1 MEHHHHWH
9 AAVSATAIAFPNIA
23 LIKYW
28 GKRDEALIIPQTS
41 SLSLTLAVYPTTT
54 TVSLLSE
61 SAPHEVLQDG
71 APMPQAAAAKVAR
84 FLDHVAELAGTTR
97 AARVETSNAGP
108 TGAGLASS
116 ASGFAALAAAA
127 SAAYGLDL
135 SPRDLS
141 RLARRGS
148 GSASRSIFGGFA
160 VWNAGSDDLTS
171 YAEPVDD
178 ARIDAAMVLG
188 IVNAGAKPISSR
200 DAMRRT
206 VETSPYNAP
215 WVATNPTELAFMRDA
230 LRRGDFTAVGEISER
245 NALRMHAAML
255 GAVPPVRYLTAG
267 SMALLDA
274 VAELRNTG
282 LEAYATMDAGPNVK
296 TLCRS
301 AEAASVRDALA
312 AAAPGIE
319 FVIAEAGPGVSVSD
333 HGVSVSGQGPTAIA
347 GPGAPR

>member
-1 MEHHHHWH
+1 M
-9 AAVSATAIAFPNIA
+9 SATAVAYPNIA

-54 TVSLLSE
+54 TVTLLADGE
-61 SAPHEVLQDG
+61 QHEVQQDG
-71 APMPQAAAAKVAR
+71 SPMPEAAAVKVAR
-84 FLDHVAELAGTTR
+84 FLDHVAELSGSTR
-97 AARVETSNAGP
+97 ATHVETSNAGP

-116 ASGFAALAAAA
+116 ASGFAALAASAA
-127 SAAYGLDL
+127 AAYGLDL
-135 SPRDLS
+135 SPRELS

-160 VWNAGSDDLTS
+160 VWNAGTDDFSS
-171 YAEPVDD
+171 YAEPVHD
-178 ARIDAAMVLG
+178 AHIDASMVLG

-215 WVATNPTELAFMRDA
+215 WVETNPTELALMRDA

-274 VAELRNTG
+274 VVELRRNG

-301 AEAASVRDALA
+301 NEAAAVREALA
-312 AAAPGIE
+312 ATAPDTE
-319 FVIAEAGPGVSVSD
+319 FVVAEAGPGVSVSNPGAQTISAS
-333 HGVSVSGQGPTAIA
+333 GVS
-347 GPGAPR
+347 R

>member
-1 MEHHHHWH
+1 M
-9 AAVSATAIAFPNIA
+9 SATAVAFPNIA

-54 TVSLLSE
+54 TVTLL
-61 SAPHEVLQDG
+61 PDGGQHEILQDA
-71 APMPQAAAAKVAR
+71 APMPQAAAAKASR
-84 FLDHVAELAGTTR
+84 FLDHVRELAGSAR

-127 SAAYGLDL
+127 AAAYGLDL

-148 GSASRSIFGGFA
+148 GSASRSVFGGFA
-160 VWNAGSDDLTS
+160 VWNAGTDDLSS

-178 ARIDAAMVLG
+178 AKIDAAMVLG

-215 WVATNPTELAFMRDA
+215 WVETNPSELALMREA

-274 VAELRNTG
+274 VADLRRNG

-301 AEAASVRDALA
+301 SEAVEVRDALA
-312 AAAPGIE
+312 AANPGIE

-333 HGVSVSGQGPTAIA
+333 SVSVSFSDSGSQ
-347 GPGAPR
+347 R

>member
-1 MEHHHHWH
+1 M
-9 AAVSATAIAFPNIA
+9 SATAVAFPNIA

-41 SLSLTLAVYPTTT
+41 SLSLTLDVYPTTT
-54 TVSLLSE
+54 TVTLL
-61 SAPHEVLQDG
+61 APGAQHQVLQDG
-71 APMPQAAAAKVAR
+71 EPMPQQAAHKVSR
-84 FLDHVAELAGTTR
+84 FLDHVAGLAGSQHP
-97 AARVETSNAGP
+97 ARVETSNAGP

-127 SAAYGLDL
+127 ASSYGLEL
-135 SPRDLS
+135 SARDLS

-148 GSASRSIFGGFA
+148 GSASRSIFGDFA
-160 VWNAGSDDLTS
+160 VWNAGSDDVTS

-178 ARIDAAMVLG
+178 AHIEAAMVLG

-215 WVATNPTELAFMRDA
+215 WVETNPTELALMRGA
-230 LRRGDFTAVGEISER
+230 LRRGDFTEVGEITER

-274 VAELRNTG
+274 VADLRQSG

-296 TLCRS
+296 TLCRA
-301 AEAASVRDALA
+301 AEAPAVQAALG
-312 AAAPGIE
+312 AAAPDIE
-319 FVIAEAGPGVSVSD
+319 FVIAGAGPGVSVSN
-333 HGVSVSGQGPTAIA
+333 PTVGDT
-347 GPGAPR
+347 GPGATR

>member
-1 MEHHHHWH
+1 M
-9 AAVSATAIAFPNIA
+9 SATAVAFPNIA

-54 TVSLLSE
+54 TVTLL
-61 SAPHEVLQDG
+61 ADGGRHEVQQDG
-71 APMPQAAAAKVAR
+71 IPMPEAAAAKVAR
-84 FLDHVAELAGTTR
+84 FLDHVAGLAGSDQ
-97 AARVETSNAGP
+97 AAHVETSNAGP

-127 SAAYGLDL
+127 AAAYRLDL
-135 SPRDLS
+135 SPRELS

-148 GSASRSIFGGFA
+148 GSASRSVFGGFA
-160 VWNAGSDDLTS
+160 VWNAGTDDSSS
-171 YAEPVDD
+171 YAEPVHD
-178 ARIDAAMVLG
+178 AHIDASMVLG
-188 IVNAGAKPISSR
+188 IVNAGPKPISSR

-215 WVATNPTELAFMRDA
+215 WVETNPTELALMRDA

-274 VAELRNTG
+274 VAELRRTG

-301 AEAASVRDALA
+301 DDAAAVREALA
-312 AAAPGIE
+312 AAAPDTE
-319 FVIAEAGPGVSVSD
+319 FVIAEAGPGVSVSN
-333 HGVSVSGQGPTAIA
+333 
-347 GPGAPR
+347 PGAPTISASGVSQ

>member
-1 MEHHHHWH
+1 MR
-9 AAVSATAIAFPNIA
+9 ATAVAFPNIA

-54 TVSLLSE
+54 TVTLAADGE
-61 SAPHEVLQDG
+61 QHQVLQDG
-71 APMPQAAAAKVAR
+71 APMPQAASVKVAR
-84 FLDHVAELAGTTR
+84 FLDHVGQLAGSSR
-97 AARVETSNAGP
+97 GACVETSNAGP

-127 SAAYGLDL
+127 AAAYGLDL
-135 SPRDLS
+135 SSRDLS

-160 VWNAGSDDLTS
+160 VWNAGTDDLSS
-171 YAEPVDD
+171 YAEPVSD
-178 ARIDAAMVLG
+178 AHVDAAMVLG

-215 WVATNPTELAFMRDA
+215 WVETNPTELALMRDA
-230 LRRGDFTAVGEISER
+230 LRRGDFTEVGEISER

-274 VAELRNTG
+274 VAELRRGG

-301 AEAASVRDALA
+301 ADAPAVRAALA

-319 FVIAEAGPGVSVSD
+319 FVIAESGPGVA
-333 HGVSVSGQGPTAIA
+333 VSGPDDADDA
-347 GPGAPR
+347 PAARGATR

>member
-1 MEHHHHWH
+1 M
-9 AAVSATAIAFPNIA
+9 SATAVAYPNIA

-54 TVSLLSE
+54 TVTLLADGE
-61 SAPHEVLQDG
+61 QHEVQQDG
-71 APMPQAAAAKVAR
+71 SPMPEAAAVKVAR
-84 FLDHVAELAGTTR
+84 FLDHVAELSGSTR
-97 AARVETSNAGP
+97 AAHVETSNAGP

-116 ASGFAALAAAA
+116 ASGFAALAASAA
-127 SAAYGLDL
+127 AAYGLDL
-135 SPRDLS
+135 SPRELS
-141 RLARRGS
+141 RLARLGS

-160 VWNAGSDDLTS
+160 VWNAGTDDFSS
-171 YAEPVDD
+171 YAEPVHD
-178 ARIDAAMVLG
+178 AHIDASMVLG
-188 IVNAGAKPISSR
+188 IVNAGPKPISSR

-215 WVATNPTELAFMRDA
+215 WVETNPTELALMRDA

-274 VAELRNTG
+274 VVELRRNG

-301 AEAASVRDALA
+301 NEAAAVREALA
-312 AAAPGIE
+312 ATAPDTE
-319 FVIAEAGPGVSVSD
+319 FVVAEAGPGVSVSNPGAQTISAS
-333 HGVSVSGQGPTAIA
+333 GVS
-347 GPGAPR
+347 R

>member
-1 MEHHHHWH
+1 MERHQHWH
-9 AAVSATAIAFPNIA
+9 AAVTATAVAYPNIA

-54 TVSLLSE
+54 TVSLLGEGQS
-61 SAPHEVLQDG
+61 HEILQDG
-71 APMPQAAAAKVAR
+71 TAMPEAAAAKVAR
-84 FLDHVAELAGTTR
+84 FLDHVGELAGSVR
-97 AARVETSNAGP
+97 SARVETSNAGP

-127 SAAYGLDL
+127 SSAYGLDL
-135 SPRDLS
+135 SPRELS

-160 VWNAGSDDLTS
+160 VWNAGTDDLSS

-178 ARIDAAMVLG
+178 AHIDAAMVLG
-188 IVNAGAKPISSR
+188 IVNAGAKSISSR
-200 DAMRRT
+200 EAMRRT

-215 WVATNPTELAFMRDA
+215 WVETNPGELALMRDA
-230 LRRGDFTAVGEISER
+230 LRRGDFTEVGEISER

-274 VAELRNTG
+274 VAALRRGG

-296 TLCRS
+296 TLCRAS
-301 AEAASVRDALA
+301 EAPAVRDALA
-312 AAAPGIE
+312 SAAPGTE
-319 FVIAEAGPGVSVSD
+319 FVIAPAGPGVAVTNAD
-333 HGVSVSGQGPTAIA
+333 AQADAAPGVV
-347 GPGAPR
+347 R

>member
-1 MEHHHHWH
+1 M
-9 AAVSATAIAFPNIA
+9 SATAVAYPNIA

-41 SLSLTLAVYPTTT
+41 SLSLTLEVYPTTT
-54 TVSLLSE
+54 TVTLLDDG
-61 SAPHEVLQDG
+61 ARHEVLQDG
-71 APMPQAAAAKVAR
+71 LAMPEAAAGKVAR
-84 FLDHVAELAGTTR
+84 FLDYVGQLAGSTR
-97 AARVETSNAGP
+97 AARVATSNAGP

-127 SAAYGLDL
+127 AAAYGLDL
-135 SPRDLS
+135 SLRDLS

-160 VWNAGSDDLTS
+160 QWNAGTDDLTS
-171 YAEPVDD
+171 FAQPVDE
-178 ARIDAAMVLG
+178 ANIEAAMVLG
-188 IVNAGAKPISSR
+188 IVNAGEKPISSR

-215 WVATNPTELAFMRDA
+215 WVETNPTELALMRAA
-230 LRRGDFTAVGEISER
+230 LKAGDFTAVGEITER

-267 SMALLDA
+267 SMALLDS
-274 VAELRNTG
+274 VAELRRGG

-296 TLCRS
+296 TLCRA
-301 AEAASVRDALA
+301 AEAEAVKSALE
-312 AAAPGIE
+312 AAAPGTE
-319 FVIAEAGPGVSVSD
+319 FVVAGAGPGVAVSSAD
-333 HGVSVSGQGPTAIA
+333 AA
-347 GPGAPR
+347 DGPGLGAGR